1 MDQQEILKNTIKTFS
16 NYYEKQ
22 RSFESI
28 ISYDPVISKALEV
41 FDVDMEEM
49 AQRVFD
55 LMKIPFEDSPEKN
68 GRENWTR
75 DICLSLIKLAAE
87 EEKYIAPAVEL
98 ITDWR
103 NLNDYTSKVKSHTW
117 FYHSQLLDAH
127 LSGYK
132 ENSKEEKQTK

>member
-55 LMKIPFEDSPEKN
+55 LMKIPLKILQ
-68 GRENWTR
+68 R
-75 DICLSLIKLAAE
+75 KM
-87 EEKYIAPAVEL
+87 EEKIGQEISV
-98 ITDWR
+98 
-103 NLNDYTSKVKSHTW
+103 
-117 FYHSQLLDAH
+117 
-127 LSGYK
+127 
-132 ENSKEEKQTK
+132 